1 MYRINTT
8 SYSDRMWWQLMLIQY
23 ITKILSQSLSGTQP
37 VYSGNTF
44 TKKAKER
51 LKLST
56 HNRYSM
62 AGNRAL
68 QHFTEAEWK
77 PYYKCKV

>member
-1 MYRINTT
+1 M
-8 SYSDRMWWQLMLIQY
+8 
-23 ITKILSQSLSGTQP
+23 SQSLSGTQQ

-44 TKKAKER
+44 AKKPKEG
-51 LKLST
+51 LKPST

-62 AGNRAL
+62 AGNWPL
-68 QHFTEAEWK
+68 QHFTEAQWK